1 MKGHFRSK
9 VKKFANYW
17 QHHNSANINSRIFSR
32 CSKNALSS
40 TPLSPLLLWGT
51 TAYSRGSIAMAA
63 CWRIDAH
70 DIAVNPSEVQEMF
83 QQNIL
88 SGDRKKST
96 LCRTL
101 GLSYEQLDMLL
112 EVNNLSPVRPP
123 VKMTEDVKSS
133 LDAPLRSGGLNRDV
147 QFSSWIQQVHG
158 IEISR

>member
-1 MKGHFRSK
+1 
-9 VKKFANYW
+9 
-17 QHHNSANINSRIFSR
+17 
-32 CSKNALSS
+32 
-40 TPLSPLLLWGT
+40 
-51 TAYSRGSIAMAA
+51 MAA

-96 LCRTL
+96 MCRTL
-101 GLSYEQLDMLL
+101 GLSYEQLDTLL
-112 EVNNLSPVRPP
+112 EGNNLSPVGPP

-133 LDAPLRSGGLNRDV
+133 LDAPLRSGGLNRYV
-147 QFSSWIQQVHG
+147 HFSSWIQQGHG